1 MQAAYRNRL
10 NVEPHAYS
18 LRHTKEAHFMTA
30 DQSKASRE
38 MQVFLEF
45 LQKSGLP
52 IERDSVEN
60 RTPPEPDILC
70 RHKEQGFV
78 AFELVELCDAEIA
91 RIVAEGVRSGNTEQ
105 SSIWTADPSS
115 RIIRNKLEKKYQTKH
130 PIELI
135 CYTAARLVTPDDVI
149 IPTVQY
155 IIELRG
161 LGMFRRVWLLG
172 EEACQIISERSI

>member
-1 MQAAYRNRL
+1 
-10 NVEPHAYS
+10 
-18 LRHTKEAHFMTA
+18 MTA

-45 LQKSGLP
+45 LQKSRLP

-70 RHKEQGFV
+70 KHKEQGFI
-78 AFELVELCDAEIA
+78 AFELVELCNGEFA
-91 RIVAEGVRSGNTEQ
+91 RIPAEVVPSENTEPRFM
-105 SSIWTADPSS
+105 WTADPSS
-115 RIIRNKLEKKYQTKH
+115 RIICNKLGKKYQTKH
-130 PIELI
+130 PIELL
-135 CYTAARLVTPDDVI
+135 CYTDARLVTPDDVI
-149 IPTVQY
+149 IPTIQL

-172 EEACQIISERSI
+172 EEACVDLTCSN

>member
-1 MQAAYRNRL
+1 MK
-10 NVEPHAYS
+10 V
-18 LRHTKEAHFMTA
+18 

-45 LQKSGLP
+45 LQKSELP

-91 RIVAEGVRSGNTEQ
+91 RTTAEVVRSGNTEPVFM
-105 SSIWTADPSS
+105 WTADPSPQ
-115 RIIRNKLEKKYQTKH
+115 IIRKKVEKKYQTKH
-130 PIELI
+130 PIELL
-135 CYTAARLVTPDDVI
+135 CYTAARLVTPDNVI
-149 IPTVQY
+149 IPTVQH
-155 IIELRG
+155 IIELHG
-161 LGMFRRVWLLG
+161 LGMFRRAWLLG